1 MTERTNHT
9 LAVKTTKVEILS
21 SEERLPIKVKEDVF
35 LVRGAKRGAIC
46 DTNAGN
52 VYSINE
58 FAVKVIAGQ
67 QDDPEYQAQLQQMG
81 LTNGERPVPQEVK
94 RAEPKLNFVW
104 FEIISD
110 DCNESCAHCYAESM
124 PPSHRK
130 ALGIENGDNPQIL
143 DPRPKL
149 KVEEWQRLIREAFDL
164 GCRQCQFIGGEPF
177 VYHDGGKRV
186 IDLAA
191 YAKEVGFEFIEIF
204 TNATLL
210 NTGTIQRI
218 KELGVHMAVSLYSS
232 VPDVHN
238 SITHLPRSHQMTTN
252 NLKRLKEAEV
262 PTRVESVLMHAN
274 QHTVAQTM
282 IFIDELGFEPHNP
295 DVLRPKGRG
304 DNPEIQPDD
313 EYLVRYGLMLGPNF
327 SAPKRVFERYS
338 SSHGCLAGKITITD
352 RGDILPC
359 IFSRDQVTGNVVKA
373 GSLKAVLEKDPINDI
388 WTTTKDDVLVC
399 QDCEYRYVCFD
410 CRPLSQGANGGR
422 EYQRAPYPRCTYNPY
437 EGEWGGGT
445 WKLDENGNPYY
456 DETLKPIIEKVRSDG
471 NLGAQTK
478 GH

>member
-149 KVEEWQRLIREAFDL
+149 KVEEWQRLIRE
-164 GCRQCQFIGGEPF
+164 
-177 VYHDGGKRV
+177 
-186 IDLAA
+186 
-191 YAKEVGFEFIEIF
+191 
-204 TNATLL
+204 
-210 NTGTIQRI
+210 
-218 KELGVHMAVSLYSS
+218 
-232 VPDVHN
+232 
-238 SITHLPRSHQMTTN
+238 
-252 NLKRLKEAEV
+252 
-262 PTRVESVLMHAN
+262 
-274 QHTVAQTM
+274 
-282 IFIDELGFEPHNP
+282 
-295 DVLRPKGRG
+295 
-304 DNPEIQPDD
+304 
-313 EYLVRYGLMLGPNF
+313 
-327 SAPKRVFERYS
+327 
-338 SSHGCLAGKITITD
+338 
-352 RGDILPC
+352 
-359 IFSRDQVTGNVVKA
+359 
-373 GSLKAVLEKDPINDI
+373 
-388 WTTTKDDVLVC
+388 
-399 QDCEYRYVCFD
+399 
-410 CRPLSQGANGGR
+410 
-422 EYQRAPYPRCTYNPY
+422 
-437 EGEWGGGT
+437 
-445 WKLDENGNPYY
+445 
-456 DETLKPIIEKVRSDG
+456 
-471 NLGAQTK
+471 
-478 GH
+478 